1 MASPLVIPIV
11 IVAIV
16 GLSGYIIYKFLI
28 FDWMC
33 KRKVNRTLHKYNIK
47 KTPSQIIKEF
57 YQNKGEEISHKQIET
72 LEKNYRQKDPD
83 EFLTMYDAIR
93 DLKHNEE

>member
-1 MASPLVIPIV
+1 MASLLVIPLV

-16 GLSGYIIYKFLI
+16 GLSGYFIYRFLI

-33 KRKVNRTLHKYNIK
+33 KRAVNRALLKYNIQ

-57 YQNKGEEISHKQIET
+57 YQNKGEKISHKEIET
-72 LEKNYRQKDPD
+72 LEKNYRQNGPD

-93 DLKHNEE
+93 DRKHKEE